1 MLISIGF
8 SELCNSEL
16 LSVISVQYGK
26 LTPAEIS
33 DISSHGLG
41 RIFFHFYSAETKKNL
56 SDILTHDHNFLLI
69 F

>member
-41 RIFFHFYSAETKKNL
+41 RIFFHFYSAETKKK
-56 SDILTHDHNFLLI
+56 LI
-69 F
+69 